1 MLSYMF
7 PCNALLTQAALE
19 LLVFLLVYSGE
30 GDIRGVRIQD
40 NLLRKERSI
49 DISRFQV
56 PFRSVELNTVHFMIY
71 SA

>member
-1 MLSYMF
+1 
-7 PCNALLTQAALE
+7 
-19 LLVFLLVYSGE
+19 VFLLVYSGE